1 MTRSDSQRP
10 TVRLATR
17 VLLALWLTL
26 AALPA
31 GLVAAAPQTEAAAPT
46 TAPAADT
53 APTDVAPTEASP
65 AQAPPAKASPAEAPP
80 ANPTPAAAPLAAK
93 APAAATKR
101 AVSSER
107 AALRAAAEDADEGP
121 GIGALDQ
128 PWDYAPYRVQ
138 IWLAGDDPRVKAA
151 YLAAPLRQY
160 LERDF
165 LSLWRMQIDDAPLPV
180 AIAAARD
187 IAALDYPS
195 LTAADPVI
203 AVKRNHPEA
212 PRIRFAADIGTFVK
226 RTFSTADRID
236 RVTAR
241 AAQIGNPDLGGA
253 AKTFQAISGDA
264 LSLVKTWSD
273 PETEALLLSRGM
285 AKQLNEPEAKIV
297 SLPLENLAAETIDRN
312 DKLFIV
318 HVDSQQSPWTIAV
331 VEVDCLMR
339 SFSVVH
345 RVEVVEP
352 NRLAEGVG
360 RAVTEIFAPVIRI
373 EEAGQR
379 TAEGLVRAFG
389 LITDEQSPA
398 AVRVNDFFV
407 PMVRK
412 DDRNGDPVSVGPLDW
427 AFLHVKEANGARL
440 KLDYHAGKSGS
451 LQGRANKRTFRTA
464 TRIRPLADATIVRL
478 HAQRNPKLPLIGYEF
493 FERPLDSK
501 EMTFVGRADWDG
513 KIRIEKTDS
522 PLRLLYVKN
531 GGAVL
536 ARLPVV
542 PGQSAL
548 EVADLIGDDQRL
560 RAEAYVRGTQKAIV
574 DLVAIRQL
582 FAARIRLRL
591 EQGKTKEAKEL
602 LEALRNEPTYEKIAD
617 DMGRKLVLFTVRNAS
632 EQSKINRMFAQTREM
647 LVKNINEQLIR
658 ELENAVYR
666 AETGKPAPPPT
677 PAASET
683 PAAASPP
690 TPDPVTPT
698 SAPGNSSAAS

>member
-1 MTRSDSQRP
+1 MTLSDSQRP

-17 VLLALWLTL
+17 VLLGLWLTL

-31 GLVAAAPQTEAAAPT
+31 GLIAAAPQTEAAAPT
-46 TAPAADT
+46 KAPAADT
-53 APTDVAPTEASP
+53 VPTEASP
-65 AQAPPAKASPAEAPP
+65 AETPPAEAPP
-80 ANPTPAAAPLAAK
+80 ANPTLVNPPPAAAP
-93 APAAATKR
+93 KR

-138 IWLAGDDPRVKAA
+138 IWLAGDDPRVKSA

-165 LSLWRMQIDDAPLPV
+165 LSLWRIQIDDAPLAV
-180 AIAAARD
+180 AIAATRD

-226 RTFSTADRID
+226 RTLSTADRID

-241 AAQIGNPDLGGA
+241 ATEIGNPDLGGA

-285 AKQLNEPEAKIV
+285 AKQLKDPEAKIV
-297 SLPLENLAAETIDRN
+297 SLPLENLAAETIDHN

-464 TRIRPLADATIVRL
+464 TRIRPLADATVIRL

-493 FERPLDSK
+493 FERPLDAK

-513 KIRIEKTDS
+513 KIRIEKTAS

-582 FAARIRLRL
+582 FAARSRLRL
-591 EQGKTKEAKEL
+591 EQGKTKEAKDL
-602 LEALRNEPTYEKIAD
+602 LDALRNEPTYEKIAD
-617 DMGRKLVLFTVRNAS
+617 DMGRKLVLFTVRNAG

-658 ELENAVYR
+658 ELEDAVYR
-666 AETGKPAPPPT
+666 AENGQPAPPPT
-677 PAASET
+677 PTATEPPAET
-683 PAAASPP
+683 PAAATPP
-690 TPDPVTPT
+690 TPDPATPT
-698 SAPGNSSAAS
+698 PAAGNSSAAS